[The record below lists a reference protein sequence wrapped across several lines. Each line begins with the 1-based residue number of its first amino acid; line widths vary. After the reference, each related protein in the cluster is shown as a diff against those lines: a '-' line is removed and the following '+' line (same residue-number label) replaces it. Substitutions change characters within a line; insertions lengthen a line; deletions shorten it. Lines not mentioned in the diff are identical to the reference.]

1 MRESILDT
9 KVKAMD
15 SSTQLLTQWLAD
27 ESGVTAIEYG
37 LLAALIAV
45 AIVGS
50 VSATG
55 TSLGDLYEKWTSAVI
70 AAIT

>member
-1 MRESILDT
+1 MRESILGS

-45 AIVGS
+45 TIVGA
-50 VSATG
+50 VGATG
-55 TSLGDLYEKWTSAVI
+55 TSLEALYTTWSALVVT
-70 AAIT
+70 AL

>member
-9 KVKAMD
+9 RLKAMD
-15 SSTQLLTQWLAD
+15 SSTHLLTQWLAD

-45 AIVGS
+45 TIVGAI
-50 VSATG
+50 SATG
-55 TSLGDLYEKWTSAVI
+55 GSLEAVFTAWSTAVL
-70 AAIT
+70 AAL

>member
-1 MRESILDT
+1 
-9 KVKAMD
+9 MD
-15 SSTQLLTQWLAD
+15 SSTHLLTQWLAD

-45 AIVGS
+45 AIVVG

-55 TSLGDLYEKWTSAVI
+55 IALMDMYNKWTSAVI

>member
-1 MRESILDT
+1 MRDNIPDT
-9 KVKAMD
+9 KVKPKD
-15 SSTQLLTQWLAD
+15 LNTHIFTHWFTD

-45 AIVGS
+45 TIVGA

-55 TSLGDLYEKWTSAVI
+55 TSLGALYTTWSTAVL
-70 AAIT
+70 AAL

>member
-1 MRESILDT
+1 MRKSILVT
-9 KVKAMD
+9 KVIAMD

-45 AIVGS
+45 AIIVGLN
-50 VSATG
+50 ATS
-55 TSLGDLYEKWTSAVI
+55 TSIIQIYDYWSTAVI
-70 AAIT
+70 AAL